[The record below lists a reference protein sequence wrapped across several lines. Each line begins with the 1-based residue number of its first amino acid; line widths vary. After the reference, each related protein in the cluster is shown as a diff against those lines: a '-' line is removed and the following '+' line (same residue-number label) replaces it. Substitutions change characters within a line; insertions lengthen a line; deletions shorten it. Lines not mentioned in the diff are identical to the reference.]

1 MTPEERAKIL
11 SKLTVARNA
20 SGDQTLINEL
30 TRIGSELD
38 AGNIFSSLMGE
49 LDLLSKIASR
59 FPDRTITVVVSF
71 LNRLGAIELAHL
83 VPDGLPT
90 DYINRFET
98 KEKLIIKSL
107 GILNSLRY
115 ADFDLLHKLLDL
127 QVLYARDVR
136 EDVAKAARE
145 NLGEIAK
152 YNLRVYDHPH
162 PDKPG
167 HVLGPVCQH
176 LILDYLEKLSETAI
190 SENCTS
196 IRILCEGIL
205 SPTIEGTD
213 WTYKTVTFNTRPVT
227 ASAVEAVRGRALNLL
242 VKAYRLSQSLPDR
255 KAIISSMQVAT
266 HTPHQGDYPDDLLN
280 LVAANTAWIL
290 DFYIGALD
298 GLDPSKLA
306 DLDLMMEIEHNAYW
320 HHKRMNNLAV
330 RDAALK
336 VKSKIDSSLEYD
348 TYKTLIGFN
357 GIFNTWVSPVDIK
370 NENIDDEIREETETR
385 DSKLERLLE
394 SVTPSSYAEWTDR
407 VVRYAQI
414 KSNDLATFPNFGKFI
429 EKVSIQHPDL
439 GLLWLRS
446 HADELGGFIPAILC
460 GILISD
466 RKEDALDVVQSWV
479 TKGRFLAHT
488 ARAVQFQ
495 KEEYPDLIKQIAGI
509 SIERSDVPAL
519 RQIIATLTTGYTSA
533 RKELV
538 ADVIPVV
545 LDKLGDLGDYSA
557 PAAIWYMPEKDTFI
571 GDLPKAA
578 AQKILNLLLPAPSLR
593 HELEEILVAIA
604 KYHPDIVLNLL
615 VARIK
620 REDAGGDEKYDAIP
634 YSFYSLKKVLAGQES
649 ACIAAA
655 RSLYDGNYGMFVYKG
670 GRLIR
675 SIFPEFSE
683 EISQAL
689 STLVDSGDETDIQFV
704 MAILKSYDGDVRIQD
719 VSRKIIE
726 KVPEDSPLAREM
738 VWILSATGVVS
749 GEFGFSDAYEEKAK
763 QTEVWLKDPSQKV
776 KTFAEGY
783 ISYLRSA
790 AKERHEQAVNE
801 IKLQKFVYG
810 AKEEDDES

>member
-1 MTPEERAKIL
+1 
-11 SKLTVARNA
+11 
-20 SGDQTLINEL
+20 
-30 TRIGSELD
+30 
-38 AGNIFSSLMGE
+38 
-49 LDLLSKIASR
+49 
-59 FPDRTITVVVSF
+59 
-71 LNRLGAIELAHL
+71 
-83 VPDGLPT
+83 
-90 DYINRFET
+90 
-98 KEKLIIKSL
+98 
-107 GILNSLRY
+107 
-115 ADFDLLHKLLDL
+115 
-127 QVLYARDVR
+127 
-136 EDVAKAARE
+136 
-145 NLGEIAK
+145 
-152 YNLRVYDHPH
+152 
-162 PDKPG
+162 
-167 HVLGPVCQH
+167 
-176 LILDYLEKLSETAI
+176 
-190 SENCTS
+190 
-196 IRILCEGIL
+196 
-205 SPTIEGTD
+205 
-213 WTYKTVTFNTRPVT
+213 
-227 ASAVEAVRGRALNLL
+227 
-242 VKAYRLSQSLPDR
+242 
-255 KAIISSMQVAT
+255 
-266 HTPHQGDYPDDLLN
+266 
-280 LVAANTAWIL
+280 
-290 DFYIGALD
+290 
-298 GLDPSKLA
+298 
-306 DLDLMMEIEHNAYW
+306 
-320 HHKRMNNLAV
+320 
-330 RDAALK
+330 
-336 VKSKIDSSLEYD
+336 
-348 TYKTLIGFN
+348 
-357 GIFNTWVSPVDIK
+357 
-370 NENIDDEIREETETR
+370 
-385 DSKLERLLE
+385 
-394 SVTPSSYAEWTDR
+394 
-407 VVRYAQI
+407 
-414 KSNDLATFPNFGKFI
+414 
-429 EKVSIQHPDL
+429 
-439 GLLWLRS
+439 
-446 HADELGGFIPAILC
+446 
-460 GILISD
+460 
-466 RKEDALDVVQSWV
+466 
-479 TKGRFLAHT
+479 
-488 ARAVQFQ
+488 
-495 KEEYPDLIKQIAGI
+495 
-509 SIERSDVPAL
+509 
-519 RQIIATLTTGYTSA
+519 
-533 RKELV
+533 
-538 ADVIPVV
+538 
-545 LDKLGDLGDYSA
+545 
-557 PAAIWYMPEKDTFI
+557 MPEKDTFI